1 MAVVAFYTNGRE
13 QAGNTVSAV
22 SLVTY
27 MGIVQNKRNL
37 LISTALNDN
46 VIKEALWPP
55 QTKKRRVI
63 WTY

>member
-22 SLVTY
+22 SLATY
-27 MGIVQNKRNL
+27 MGIVQNKRIL
-37 LISTALNDN
+37 LISTALNDS

-55 QTKKRRVI
+55 QTKKRRII